1 MKNLLKSQKELRQE
15 RYDELIRYA
24 GKIEAIILL
33 IDDLEGIEY
42 GAISEVEYDEN
53 VTQASSLLFNTKQI
67 IEKSAKRIKGD

>member
-15 RYDELIRYA
+15 RYDELVRYA

-53 VTQASSLLFNTKQI
+53 VTQASNLLFNAKQI
-67 IEKSAKRIKGD
+67 IEKSAKDIKR